1 MSECSDRRFQD
12 KLMAYELGVLS
23 DQERQELELHL
34 LQCEDCFR
42 EVRNFQPAARLMRNN
57 RELQRKFA
65 AMLSDSTVAEQEI
78 TPRVSAKT
86 SRWRVPASW
95 FPLSLTAAVVL
106 IVLILRPWKL
116 EIGPSN
122 EAIAFEDRLAVIPFE
137 NLAEPGDPQRLGH
150 IAANLLITDLG
161 ESGYLRVIS
170 TPQLYT
176 TLQRLGVERDEPID
190 SRTAV
195 EVANR
200 TRSRW
205 LLTGSI
211 LQEGTRRAL
220 AVQVSDVITGDVV
233 VALRL
238 PGETQDDIFSLI
250 DLLTSKLED
259 YLPLPREAL
268 SETNPNVAN
277 VTTSS
282 PEAFRHYLDGIEYSA
297 KLYSSEARSS
307 FEQAISID
315 STFAMAHYYLAT
327 LGLTDEI
334 EKAVKYINNAGHRD
348 RYFIRSRAAWI
359 AGDAESAIKE
369 LIEAERKYSDEAII
383 PYTLGTYEYSR
394 GQVAVA
400 IDYWRKTL
408 AVDPQYKEALNQLV
422 YAYQGLGDFEQAIL
436 AVEKYISLAPG
447 EANPYDTKG
456 DLYAANGDIEKAADC
471 YRVALT
477 LKPDLEISR
486 EKLAYMLVYGED
498 YEAADSCF
506 RQLTDSNNPDT
517 RSLARFSLAFSPL
530 AQGQFTRCL
539 EILGQAIAADS
550 LAFGEERCPSNR
562 LLKALVLY
570 EVGKLDQAAAE
581 VQKAGAV
588 FARVMP
594 GGRPGYR
601 HFLAQFLAESGQLGR
616 ARTLATELRV
626 DRDSSDQSL
635 SEYWYAIG
643 CIELAE
649 GSSTTAIEALKQ
661 ASVSNSESTFAAR
674 FQLARALLEAGQHGE
689 AAQELQ
695 NLVSDY
701 SARRLFFGAWNVKI
715 HYYLGRAYEQS
726 GWDKSAIEQYQ
737 RFLHLWRKADEGIGA
752 VDDARKRVERLRS

>member
-1 MSECSDRRFQD
+1 
-12 KLMAYELGVLS
+12 MAYELGVLS
-23 DQERQELELHL
+23 EQERQELELHL
-34 LQCEDCFR
+34 LQCEHCFR
-42 EVRNFQPAARLMRNN
+42 EVRNFQPAARLMRDN
-57 RELQRKFA
+57 RELQRGFA
-65 AMLSDSTVAEQEI
+65 AMLGESTVTEQEI

-86 SRWRVPASW
+86 PRWRISASW

-116 EIGPSN
+116 EIAPSN

-211 LQEGTRRAL
+211 LQEGARRSL
-220 AVQVSDVITGDVV
+220 AVQVSDVMTGDVV
-233 VALRL
+233 AAVRL
-238 PGETQDDIFSLI
+238 PGQTQDDIFSLI
-250 DLLTSKLED
+250 DLLTAKLED

-297 KLYSSEARSS
+297 KLYLPEARYS
-307 FEQAISID
+307 FEQATKID

-327 LGLTDEI
+327 LGSSGEI
-334 EKAVKYINNAGHRD
+334 EKAVRYIDNASNRD
-348 RYFIRSRAAWI
+348 KYFIRSRAAWI
-359 AGDAESAIKE
+359 AGDAELAIRE
-369 LIEAERKYSDEAII
+369 LIEAEHSYPDEAII

-394 GQVAVA
+394 GQVTVA
-400 IDYWRKTL
+400 IDYWRKTIAL
-408 AVDPQYKEALNQLV
+408 DPEYKESYNQLA
-422 YAYQGLGDFEQAIL
+422 YAYQSLGDFEQSIL
-436 AVEKYISLAPG
+436 AVDKYISLAPG

-456 DLYAANGDIEKAADC
+456 DLYAEKGEIEKAADC
-471 YRVALT
+471 YRVALS
-477 LKPDLEISR
+477 LKPDLETSR
-486 EKLAYMLVYGED
+486 EKLGYMLVYGEE

-506 RQLTDSNNPDT
+506 RQLTGSSNADT

-530 AQGQFTRCL
+530 AQGQFARCL
-539 EILGQAIAADS
+539 KILSEAIVADS

-570 EVGKLDQAAAE
+570 EEGRLDQAVAE
-581 VQKAGAV
+581 VQKAGV
-588 FARVMP
+588 VYARVMP
-594 GGRPGYR
+594 GSRIGYR
-601 HFLAQFLAESGQLGR
+601 HFLAQFLAEAGNIGQAR
-616 ARTLATELRV
+616 ALAADLAV
-626 DRDSSDQSL
+626 DLDSAEQNL
-635 SEYWYAIG
+635 AEYWYAIG

-649 GSSTTAIEALKQ
+649 DSSMAAIEALKK
-661 ASVSNSESTFAAR
+661 ASASRSESTFPAR
-674 FQLARALLEAGQHGE
+674 FQLARAMLEAGQRGE

-695 NLVSDY
+695 SLLSDY
-701 SARRLFFGAWNVKI
+701 SSRRLFFGAWNVKI
-715 HYYLGRAYEQS
+715 HYYLARAYEQS
-726 GWDKSAIEQYQ
+726 GWDKSAIEQFE